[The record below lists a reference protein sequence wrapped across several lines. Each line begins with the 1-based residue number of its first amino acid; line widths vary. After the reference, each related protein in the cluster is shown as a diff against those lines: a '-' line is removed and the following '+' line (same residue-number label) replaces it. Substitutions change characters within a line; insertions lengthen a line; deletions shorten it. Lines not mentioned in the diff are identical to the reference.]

1 MPNGSTAASA
11 WTGPNRVHNA
21 ADVQRV
27 LSLVTAQSGQRQVSH
42 ALNRPVET
50 AAHLPDAAVSGH
62 LPLHPHLQAL
72 LPAVTG
78 LRRGSTVGVRGSVS
92 LLYALLATPMANGSY
107 AAIVGRTDLGLL
119 AASEH
124 PGIDLTRLAVV
135 PRPGADWPAV
145 VAALLDGIDLVAV
158 DAPGDIPIGIAR
170 TLAARAR
177 RQGSILLPLTPAWP
191 GCDIVLT
198 AQSHTWHG
206 LSQGRGRLNRH
217 EMLVEASGRGAAAR
231 HREAVLTMPLP
242 PAVHPADIQAND
254 PPGSLVDELR
264 QQTA

>member
-1 MPNGSTAASA
+1 MPQGSPAASA
-11 WTGPNRVHNA
+11 RTGPNRVHNR
-21 ADVQRV
+21 ADLQRV

-42 ALNRPVET
+42 AVNRPVDT
-50 AAHLPDAAVSGH
+50 AAHLPDAAVGSH

-72 LPAVTG
+72 L
-78 LRRGSTVGVRGSVS
+78 GVRGSVS
-92 LLYALLATPMANGSY
+92 LLYALLANPMRHGAY

-124 PGIDLTRLAVV
+124 PGIDLARLAVL

-158 DAPGDIPIGIAR
+158 DVPGDIPTGVAR
-170 TLAARAR
+170 SLAARAR
-177 RQGSILLPLTPAWP
+177 RQGSVLLPLTPAWP

-198 AQSHTWHG
+198 AQSQNWHG
-206 LSQGRGRLNRH
+206 LSQGRGLLNRH

-231 HREAVLTMPLP
+231 HREAVLTLPLP
-242 PAVHPADIQAND
+242 PAAHPADIQAND
-254 PPGSLVDELR
+254 PPGSLVDDLR